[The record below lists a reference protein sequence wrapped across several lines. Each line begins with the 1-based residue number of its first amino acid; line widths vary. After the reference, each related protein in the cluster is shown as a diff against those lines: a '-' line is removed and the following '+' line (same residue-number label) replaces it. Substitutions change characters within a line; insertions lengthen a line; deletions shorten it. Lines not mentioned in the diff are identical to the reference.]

1 MVFDY
6 DFYVVGIVLSVCFV
20 VDVLENFKDSFYN
33 GIVYVIVKEKV
44 FELLFFL
51 RYSIEI
57 IFIVW
62 KYFLYNDVDME
73 KFILLRI
80 IDGGFDYSIMYRFV

>member
-33 GIVYVIVKEKV
+33 GILYVIVKEKV

-57 IFIVW
+57 IFIVR

-80 IDGGFDYSIMYRFV
+80 IDGGFDYRITYRFV

>member
-57 IFIVW
+57 IFIVR

-80 IDGGFDYSIMYRFV
+80 IDGGFDYRIMYRIV

>member
-80 IDGGFDYSIMYRFV
+80 IDGGFDYRITYRFV

>member
-57 IFIVW
+57 IFIVR

-80 IDGGFDYSIMYRFV
+80 IDGGFDYRIIYRFV

>member
-57 IFIVW
+57 IFIVR

-80 IDGGFDYSIMYRFV
+80 IDGGFDYRITYRFV

>member
-20 VDVLENFKDSFYN
+20 VDVLENFKNSYYN

-51 RYSIEI
+51 RYSI
-57 IFIVW
+57 
-62 KYFLYNDVDME
+62 K
-73 KFILLRI
+73 
-80 IDGGFDYSIMYRFV
+80 

>member
-80 IDGGFDYSIMYRFV
+80 SDGGFDYRIMYRFV

>member
-57 IFIVW
+57 IFIV
-62 KYFLYNDVDME
+62 
-73 KFILLRI
+73 
-80 IDGGFDYSIMYRFV
+80 